1 MKEVKSF
8 KTITSAVKAL
18 DETYGREHWTGVGF
32 VGIIMIN
39 GVFTHVSYGLRMDPS
54 TDKEYKYFRTLQNN
68 EKYHFANVRL
78 S

>member
-18 DETYGREHWTGVGF
+18 DELYGREHWTGVGF
-32 VGIIMIN
+32 VDLIMIN
-39 GVFTHVSYGLRMDPS
+39 GVYTHISYGLRMDPC

-68 EKYHFANVRL
+68 MKYSFCNVRL

>member
-18 DETYGREHWTGVGF
+18 DELYGREHWTQNAF
-32 VGIIMIN
+32 VDQIMIN
-39 GVFTHVSYGLRMDPS
+39 GIYTTVSYGLRMDPS
-54 TDKEYKYFRTLQNN
+54 TDKEYKYYRTLENN
-68 EKYHFANVRL
+68 MKYSFAEIRL